1 MGESVSRATFG
12 VNPTISNGR
21 RSNWPRGFVASSLLP
36 GAIVMSV
43 CRAAALNVSITQPV
57 FGMIMTSHTRCRWAL
72 LCCCLAALAG
82 PPSRPA
88 LAQAPPGPAVQGPPL
103 PAANGAAKAAAL
115 ILEDFPIDAQLV
127 IDPVRS
133 KLLKTQLPVARIA
146 ITDPSV
152 VEVIQYG
159 PDELEFFGR
168 KSGETTMSIW
178 FNAPNAPPRIIRYLV
193 RVEPDQSAQIRA
205 EREYQLLQSRIN
217 ELFPNSIVQ
226 LIPVMD
232 KLIIRG
238 QARDSEE
245 AAQILALIGQNGN
258 NNSNNGFGGNLG
270 PAGGAV
276 ATIPGAESLARYNI
290 VNLMDVPGEQ
300 HVMLKVRIA
309 ELNRTALRELGLDF
323 QILQDHFAI
332 ANAVTGGGGNLT
344 AILDDGDLR
353 LFLRAVAGNGNS
365 KILAEPT
372 LIAQSGKTATFLAGG
387 EFAVPTVVGVEGVA
401 AATTQFRGFGTQ
413 LSFTPTVIDKDR
425 IRLMVVPSFSTLN
438 AANSVNGIPGLNTR
452 TVTTQVDLREGQ
464 WLAIAGLIQ
473 DQQAGTSRRLPWI
486 GEVPGLGMLFSHQT
500 MRREETELI
509 VLVSPELVHPLEAH
523 QAPLILPGM
532 DVTEPTDCEL
542 YLHQRIEGDPYCQH
556 RGTVWPEYRFG
567 IYRANHEAIRDA
579 NRAAKRHVNYQKC
592 QNHYIAGPHGF
603 SD

>member
-1 MGESVSRATFG
+1 M
-12 VNPTISNGR
+12 
-21 RSNWPRGFVASSLLP
+21 
-36 GAIVMSV
+36 
-43 CRAAALNVSITQPV
+43 
-57 FGMIMTSHTRCRWAL
+57 
-72 LCCCLAALAG
+72 AG
-82 PPSRPA
+82 LTGTPA
-88 LAQAPPGPAVQGPPL
+88 LAQAPPGAALQPAPL
-103 PAANGAAKAAAL
+103 PPPNGAAKVAGL
-115 ILEDFPIDAQLV
+115 ILEDYPIDAQLL

-133 KLLKTQLPVARIA
+133 KLLKTQLPVGRIA

-152 VEVIQYG
+152 VEVVQYG

-168 KSGETTMSIW
+168 KSGETTMTIW
-178 FNAPNAPPRIIRYLV
+178 FNAPGAPPRIIRYLV

-205 EREYQLLQSRIN
+205 EREYKLLEARIN
-217 ELFPNSIVQ
+217 ELFPNSTIQ

-232 KLIIRG
+232 KLIVRG

-245 AAQILALIGQNGN
+245 ASQIMALLQGQGNNGN
-258 NNSNNGFGGNLG
+258 QFGFFG
-270 PAGGAV
+270 PAQGPV
-276 ATIPGAESLARYNI
+276 ATIPGAESLARYN
-290 VNLMDVPGEQ
+290 VVSLLDVPGEQ

-323 QILQDHFAI
+323 TILEDHFSI
-332 ANAVTGGGGNLT
+332 ANGITGGGGNLT
-344 AILDDGDLR
+344 AILNDGDLR
-353 LFLRAVAGNGNS
+353 LFLRAVSGTGNS

-413 LSFTPTVIDKDR
+413 LAFTPTVIDKDR
-425 IRLMVVPSFSTLN
+425 IRLLVVPSFSTLN
-438 AANSVNGIPGLNTR
+438 NANSVNGIPGLNTR

-473 DQQAGTSRRLPWI
+473 DQQAGSSRKLPWI
-486 GEVPGLGMLFSHQT
+486 GEVPGLGLLFSHQT
-500 MRREETELI
+500 MRREESELI

-532 DVTEPTDCEL
+532 DVMEPTDHEL

-556 RGTVWPEYRFG
+556 RSTVWPEYRFG
-567 IYRANHEAIRDA
+567 IYRANHEAVREA

-592 QNHYIAGPHGF
+592 QDHYIAGPHGF
-603 SD
+603 SE